1 MLVETPVARPE
12 QILFFKFQITM
23 SFFVRELVAE
33 DSNAGGDTRSQA

>member
-12 QILFFKFQITM
+12 NIVFITVQM

-33 DSNAGGDTRSQA
+33 DSYAGGDTRSQA